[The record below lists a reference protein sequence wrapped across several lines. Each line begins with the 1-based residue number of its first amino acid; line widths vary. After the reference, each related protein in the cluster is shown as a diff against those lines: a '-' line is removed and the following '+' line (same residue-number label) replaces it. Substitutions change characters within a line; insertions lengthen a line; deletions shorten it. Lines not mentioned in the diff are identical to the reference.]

1 MFDRSLT
8 FLSFG
13 RMTRGGGSHCTSS
26 STSGF
31 WGLGAR
37 SQAKGHVLQATPPG
51 LVFSR
56 CEVTWRSTCYG
67 TRMRWRTLT
76 PPDSV
81 ELALSRGAGGSKQV
95 VLVGWSVI

>member
-13 RMTRGGGSHCTSS
+13 RMIGGGGSHRTSS
-26 STSGF
+26 STSRF
-31 WGLGAR
+31 WGPGAG
-37 SQAKGHVLQATPPG
+37 SQAKGPVLQAPPPG

-56 CEVTWRSTCYG
+56 PEATCRSTCYG
-67 TRMRWRTLT
+67 TRMPWRTLT

-81 ELALSRGAGGSKQV
+81 ELALSRGARGSK
-95 VLVGWSVI
+95 

>member
-13 RMTRGGGSHCTSS
+13 RMIRGGGSHCTSS

-31 WGLGAR
+31 WGPGDG
-37 SQAKGHVLQATPPG
+37 SQAKGPVLQAAPPG

-56 CEVTWRSTCYG
+56 CEAT
-67 TRMRWRTLT
+67 
-76 PPDSV
+76 
-81 ELALSRGAGGSKQV
+81 
-95 VLVGWSVI
+95 

>member
-13 RMTRGGGSHCTSS
+13 RMICRGGSHRSSS

-31 WGLGAR
+31 WSPTAG
-37 SQAKGHVLQATPPG
+37 SQAKGPVLQAPPFG

-56 CEVTWRSTCYG
+56 REVT
-67 TRMRWRTLT
+67 
-76 PPDSV
+76 
-81 ELALSRGAGGSKQV
+81 
-95 VLVGWSVI
+95 

>member
-13 RMTRGGGSHCTSS
+13 RMIREGGSHRTSS

-31 WGLGAR
+31 WGPGAG
-37 SQAKGHVLQATPPG
+37 SQAKGPVLQAPPPG

-56 CEVTWRSTCYG
+56 REAT
-67 TRMRWRTLT
+67 
-76 PPDSV
+76 
-81 ELALSRGAGGSKQV
+81 
-95 VLVGWSVI
+95 

>member
-8 FLSFG
+8 LLSFR
-13 RMTRGGGSHCTSS
+13 RMIRGGGSHCRSS

-31 WGLGAR
+31 RGPGAGG
-37 SQAKGHVLQATPPG
+37 QAIGPVLQAPPPG

-56 CEVTWRSTCYG
+56 REATLRSTCYG
-67 TRMRWRTLT
+67 TRMPWRTLT

-81 ELALSRGAGGSKQV
+81 DLALSRGAGGSK
-95 VLVGWSVI
+95 